1 MAQTTKAVILARV
14 SSRAQE
20 DEGYSLDS
28 QVKLL
33 QSYCVNKGFSVER
46 TFKIAESASKS
57 TQRRTF
63 KDAMAFI
70 VERNIKHL
78 FIEKVDRHVR
88 NLQDA
93 VGTHDWLTADED
105 RHVHFVKDSLIMHKN
120 SRSQEWLNWGI

>member
-1 MAQTTKAVILARV
+1 MR
-14 SSRAQE
+14 
-20 DEGYSLDS
+20 YSLDS

-33 QSYCVNKGFSVER
+33 QNYCVNKGFSVER

-63 KDAMAFI
+63 KDAMQFI
-70 VERNIKHL
+70 EEHNIKHL
-78 FIEKVDRHVR
+78 IIEKVDRHVR
-88 NLQDA
+88 NLHGA

-120 SRSQEWLNWGI
+120 SRSQRNGSIGVFVL